1 MPDFGIRSEGGGE
14 SLDAIA
20 RTDRLLDALAEQRRV
35 RPADAG
41 DAALFALLADW
52 RDDVRWPPATDLV
65 SEQAAATALRE
76 GLTARPEKRGPHRG
90 LAIVASLAAA
100 VLCIGGFGA
109 VVGTAGP
116 GDPLY
121 GLHTALFGEPQS
133 VRDDRVTLAA
143 QTEMMQVQQL
153 IDQGDWDQAQQKLQA
168 VSTQVETVD
177 DVDAKTDLIQ
187 KWNELSVKVGTRD
200 PAATLPPVV
209 PGAPPVEP
217 PPGVTLLELPPVTTT
232 TSSSS
237 TTSSSDTTTTPETTS
252 SDSPTTTPVTTT
264 PVTTTPVTTTQPTTT
279 PATTTQPT
287 TTPPTTTS
295 PSDTPTSQMR
305 ASQSPS
311 ETSVPPTSEVSTV
324 PSSAAGSPPPP
335 STLPPST
342 STPAAGSTTIAPQGI
357 APATAPSSV
366 PSSVQTAV
374 TTQAPASVST
384 APPNTASVTTITAPA
399 PVTRSEQSVPS
410 VAPSVPFVPHRQ
422 PQGVVTTI
430 PLPLPGLGLN

>member
-1 MPDFGIRSEGGGE
+1 
-14 SLDAIA
+14 
-20 RTDRLLDALAEQRRV
+20 LLDALAEQRRV

-76 GLTARPEKRGPHRG
+76 GLTVRPEKRGPHRG
-90 LAIVASLAAA
+90 LVIVASLAAA

-252 SDSPTTTPVTTT
+252 SDSPTTTPATTT
-264 PVTTTPVTTTQPTTT
+264 PVTTTPVTTTP
-279 PATTTQPT
+279 PT

-342 STPAAGSTTIAPQGI
+342 STPAAGSTSIAPQGI

-366 PSSVQTAV
+366 SSSVQTAV